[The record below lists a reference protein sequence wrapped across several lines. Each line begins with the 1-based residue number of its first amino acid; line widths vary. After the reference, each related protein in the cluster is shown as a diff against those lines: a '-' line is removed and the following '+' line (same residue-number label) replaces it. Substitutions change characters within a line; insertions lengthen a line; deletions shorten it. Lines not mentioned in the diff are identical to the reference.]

1 MTAAR
6 AGREPRQTVLDRA
19 AARVCAVVPGLD
31 PTAAA
36 RFVER
41 ATVAHTL
48 RRLEAHLAHH
58 PDALTS
64 GSSDAPITL
73 QRLAG
78 LLADAGHPTVVVP
91 GCLRCGKP
99 ALLPHLVDG
108 GRVCDHCRRFY
119 HRAPCGRC
127 RRDRPIA
134 THTDR
139 GDPLCHSCIPRRRE
153 PCGTCGRV
161 LRVQTRRAD
170 GAAVCPNC
178 YRTPQRRCCRC
189 EHITP
194 TYAHTDHGP
203 ICKSCYRRP
212 LRRCGACGEQRRI
225 DRRATAT
232 TPDICIRCRTRR
244 LRSCTVCG
252 TDYPAHPR
260 AQYPV
265 CLPCRD
271 AGHVLEPE
279 LTESPDRIRRRRHE
293 TSHDALIT
301 TLHAVIT
308 DPHRG
313 IAAPLTALD
322 EVFRTVPNPEI
333 IRYWLHRR
341 RGGAALLHQ
350 IALRAHDEPITHQL
364 LDSYPHSAALPRLR
378 ALFVYAGILPERTDL
393 LERIGPWLD
402 EILEGRPAHHGAL
415 VCPFAHWHVLRRARR
430 RARSRPVTDNAAA
443 YARSQIT
450 LALDFLSWLDEHDTT
465 LATATQADLDRWLDG
480 GSRYRYFLT
489 NFIAWAAAHQQC
501 TDLVVPQPHSGE
513 PSHIITDDDRWAMLA
528 RCLHDETL
536 PLQVR
541 ASGALVLLYG
551 RTITSIADLT
561 TDDIAVAVADADTY
575 LRIGNS
581 TVLLPPALATL
592 LQTLSDDAA
601 GRAAFQSLDPTTRF
615 LFQGRG
621 IGKPTTP
628 KVLARN
634 LRAHGIDP
642 RPARHAARA
651 AWASEIPAP
660 IAADVLGINI
670 TTATRWAGRTRRDW
684 TTYLAARTDT
694 AGHTHDNPG
703 KT

>member
-6 AGREPRQTVLDRA
+6 ARRERRQTVLDRA
-19 AARVCAVVPGLD
+19 AARLCAVVPDLD
-31 PTAAA
+31 PTAATQ
-36 RFVER
+36 FVER

-48 RRLEAHLAHH
+48 RRLETHLAEH
-58 PDALTS
+58 PDALIS
-64 GSSDAPITL
+64 GSSDAPIAV

-78 LLADAGHPTVVVP
+78 LLADAGHTTVVVP
-91 GCLRCGKP
+91 GCLRCGRLV
-99 ALLPHLVDG
+99 LLPHIVDG
-108 GRVCDHCRRFY
+108 GRVCDNCRRFY

-127 RRDRPIA
+127 GHDRPIA

-139 GDPLCHSCIPRRRE
+139 GDPLCRSCIPCRRE

-178 YRTPQRRCCRC
+178 YRAPQRRCCRC
-189 EHITP
+189 EHTAS
-194 TYAHTDHGP
+194 TYAHTADGP

-232 TPDICIRCRTRR
+232 SPDICIRCRTRR

-252 TDYPAHPR
+252 TAYPAHPR
-260 AQYPV
+260 AQHPV

-271 AGHVLEPE
+271 AGHILEPE
-279 LTESPDRIRRRRHE
+279 LTESPGRVRRRRDE
-293 TSHDALIT
+293 TGHDALIT
-301 TLHAVIT
+301 TLHAVIAE
-308 DPHRG
+308 PQRG
-313 IAAPLTALD
+313 IAAQLTVLD

-333 IRYWLHRR
+333 TRYWLRRR

-364 LDSYPHSAALPRLR
+364 LDSVPHSAALPRLR
-378 ALFVYAGILPERTDL
+378 DLFVHAGILPDRTDL
-393 LERIGPWLD
+393 IERIGPWLD
-402 EILEGRPAHHGAL
+402 EILESHPAHHGEL
-415 VCPFAHWHVLRRARR
+415 VRPFAHWHVLRRARR
-430 RARSRPVTDNAAA
+430 RARNRPVTDSAAA
-443 YARSQIT
+443 YARSQIS
-450 LALDFLSWLDEHDTT
+450 LALDFLSWLDEHDTP

-480 GSRYRYFLT
+480 GSRYRYFLA
-489 NFIAWAAAHQQC
+489 NFITWATTHHRC
-501 TDLVVPQPHSGE
+501 TDLVVPNPHSGE
-513 PSHIITDDDRWAMLA
+513 PSHILADDDRWAMLA

-536 PLQVR
+536 PLHVR

-561 TDDIAVAVADADTY
+561 TSDIIDTDTDAY
-575 LRIGNS
+575 LRIGNG
-581 TVLLPPALATL
+581 TVPLPPALATL
-592 LQTLSDDAA
+592 VHSLADDAD
-601 GRAAFQSLDPTTRF
+601 GRAPFPRPGDTTRF
-615 LFQGRG
+615 LFQGRR

-634 LRAHGIDP
+634 LRTCGIDP

-651 AWASEIPAP
+651 AWAREIPAP
-660 IAADVLGINI
+660 IAADVLGIHI

-684 TTYLAARTDT
+684 THYLAIRTDT
-694 AGHTHDNPG
+694 AGHTHDNPR

>member
-6 AGREPRQTVLDRA
+6 ARRERRQTVLDRA
-19 AARVCAVVPGLD
+19 AARLCMVVPDLD
-31 PTAAA
+31 PTAAT

-48 RRLEAHLAHH
+48 RRLETHLAEH
-58 PDALTS
+58 PHALIS
-64 GSSDAPITL
+64 GSSDAPL
-73 QRLAG
+73 AVQRLAG
-78 LLADAGHPTVVVP
+78 LLADAGHTTVVVP
-91 GCLRCGKP
+91 GCLRCGRLV
-99 ALLPHLVDG
+99 LLPHIVDG
-108 GRVCDHCRRFY
+108 GRVCDNCRRFY

-127 RRDRPIA
+127 GHDRPIA

-139 GDPLCHSCIPRRRE
+139 GDPLCRSCIPCRRE

-178 YRTPQRRCCRC
+178 YRAPQRRCCRC
-189 EHITP
+189 EHTAS
-194 TYAHTDHGP
+194 TYAHTADGP

-212 LRRCGACGEQRRI
+212 LRRCGACGEHRRI

-232 TPDICIRCRTRR
+232 SPDICIRCRTRR

-252 TDYPAHPR
+252 TAYPAHPR
-260 AQYPV
+260 AQHPV

-271 AGHVLEPE
+271 AGHILEPE
-279 LTESPDRIRRRRHE
+279 LTESPGRVRRRRDE
-293 TSHDALIT
+293 TGHDALIT
-301 TLHAVIT
+301 TLHAVIA
-308 DPHRG
+308 DPQRG
-313 IAAPLTALD
+313 IAAQLTVLD

-333 IRYWLHRR
+333 TRYWLRRR

-364 LDSYPHSAALPRLR
+364 LDSVPHSAALPRLR
-378 ALFVYAGILPERTDL
+378 DLFVHAGILPDRTDL
-393 LERIGPWLD
+393 IERIGPWLD
-402 EILEGRPAHHGAL
+402 EILERHPAHHGEL
-415 VCPFAHWHVLRRARR
+415 VRPFAHWHVLRRARR
-430 RARSRPVTDNAAA
+430 RARNRPVTDSAAA
-443 YARSQIT
+443 YARSQIS
-450 LALDFLSWLDEHDTT
+450 LALDFLSWLDEHDTP

-480 GSRYRYFLT
+480 GSRYRYFLA
-489 NFIAWAAAHQQC
+489 NFITWATTHHRC
-501 TDLVVPQPHSGE
+501 TDLVVPNPHSGE
-513 PSHIITDDDRWAMLA
+513 PSHILTDDDRWAMLA

-536 PLQVR
+536 PLHVR

-551 RTITSIADLT
+551 RTITSIAGLT
-561 TDDIAVAVADADTY
+561 TSDIIDTDTDAY
-575 LRIGNS
+575 LRIGNG
-581 TVLLPPALATL
+581 TVPLPPALATL
-592 LQTLSDDAA
+592 VHSLADDAD
-601 GRAAFQSLDPTTRF
+601 GRAPFPRPGDTTRF
-615 LFQGRG
+615 LFQGRR

-634 LRAHGIDP
+634 LRTCGIDP

-651 AWASEIPAP
+651 AWAREIPAP
-660 IAADVLGINI
+660 IAADVLGIHI

-684 TTYLAARTDT
+684 THYLAIRTDT